1 MAYGRKLKY
10 QKIMEI
16 SMGEY
21 RVFISICRY
30 GEKLCVGLPLSNC
43 TNTNAWIDQ
52 NGSQWYAPIQQ
63 AKNLLSAAL
72 GQTRFAELA
81 RSPEI
86 RGLL

>member
-10 QKIMEI
+10 QKIMEV

-30 GEKLCVGLPLSNC
+30 GEKLCVGLPLLNC
-43 TNTNAWIDQ
+43 KNTKAWIDQ
-52 NGSQWYAPIQQ
+52 NGSKWYAPIEQ
-63 AKNLLSAAL
+63 AKKLLSTAL

-81 RSPEI
+81 SSPEI
-86 RGLL
+86 RGLI

>member
-1 MAYGRKLKY
+1 
-10 QKIMEI
+10 MEV

-43 TNTNAWIDQ
+43 KNTKAWIDE
-52 NGSQWYAPIQQ
+52 NGSQWYAPIKH
-63 AKNLLSAAL
+63 AKNILSAAL

-86 RGLL
+86 CGLI

>member
-43 TNTNAWIDQ
+43 SNTNAWIEK
-52 NGSQWYAPIQQ
+52 NGSKWYAPIQQ
-63 AKNLLSAAL
+63 AKKLLSAAL
-72 GQTRFAELA
+72 GKTRFAELA

>member
-10 QKIMEI
+10 QKIMEV

-52 NGSQWYAPIQQ
+52 NGSQW
-63 AKNLLSAAL
+63 
-72 GQTRFAELA
+72 
-81 RSPEI
+81 
-86 RGLL
+86 

>member
-1 MAYGRKLKY
+1 MAYGKKLRY
-10 QKIMEI
+10 QKIMEV

-43 TNTNAWIDQ
+43 SNTNAWIHK
-52 NGSQWYAPIQQ
+52 NGSKWYAPIQQ
-63 AKNLLSAAL
+63 AKRLLSKAL